1 LRPCCG
7 PPHPKK
13 RKEIKNKKK
22 KLEISTMFWKNQ
34 QEDTKHSC
42 TKTRK
47 NKKII
52 KEAGQKES

>member
-1 LRPCCG
+1 
-7 PPHPKK
+7 
-13 RKEIKNKKK
+13 
-22 KLEISTMFWKNQ
+22 MFWKNQ